1 MCQKNLMSVDFF
13 LSIQGVVDILNNT
26 SFTLDDTRNE
36 SFNLLK
42 RWEVHLKVGDVEL
55 DLFF

>member
-36 SFNLLK
+36 SFNL
-42 RWEVHLKVGDVEL
+42 
-55 DLFF
+55 